1 VTNQNVKYAA
11 QSSTAKKV
19 LARNVTQFVR
29 NQRATPSA
37 QIQHQLVNQF
47 VKNHFAIGNVIAQLT
62 AKNQN
67 ALLSVKNHH
76 IVNHKHHQPIA
87 ANPKNQQPNVVN
99 VKKLQVVAGMLEILE
114 MQLHLVAKLWS
125 FNVQAIVLL
134 KLMQKKHLVKLPAR
148 NLHPSANSV
157 VRSVGE
163 VFSY

>member
-1 VTNQNVKYAA
+1 MR
-11 QSSTAKKV
+11 KV
-19 LARNVTQFVR
+19 LAQNVILPVKSQHVTQNAQIQHLLASQFVR
-29 NQRATPSA
+29 N
-37 QIQHQLVNQF
+37 HYV
-47 VKNHFAIGNVIAQLT
+47 IGNVFVQLIV
-62 AKNQN
+62 KNLN